1 MADDKAGKGPDPK
14 SLKEVNKELGFIE
27 DALTSISVLLTQKI
41 EEAFENIE
49 DSTKT
54 IADIYA
60 NNLEKS
66 IKGMAKNS
74 DAILKNTMAALSGEL
89 KVADVKKLQQK
100 LRLQEEATER
110 NIQKLKAL
118 GLIDDKKAEELQKDL
133 TANIEHQNAL
143 LEEQL
148 KIAKEQVS
156 VGGKLKEALDKNFSS
171 VKDQVTQ
178 FFSLTGII
186 GILING
192 IGKADK
198 QVVAMSKSLSVS
210 RDAAQEMRNGMEN
223 YSVNAKDSFVTV
235 ERLYKAQQGLSEQ
248 LGIAVDF
255 SNEERENFA
264 RLTEQV
270 GLTNEE
276 AAGLAKNAAVTGK
289 STTEYLASVRNAA
302 FEAQRANKIRI
313 SDKELLSTISK
324 LSSGILVKF
333 KGNTDALA
341 KAVIQAKKLG
351 VTLEQVDKIGDSMLD
366 FEQSIEKELE
376 AELITGKQ
384 LNFERA
390 RAAALTGDQATLME
404 EIASQAGSLEEFQN
418 MNVVAQKSLA
428 EAFGMSSD
436 EMAEML
442 RKQEAINKYGDKASE
457 LNEQQIEEMERKG
470 MNAEQY
476 TQHLQEQRTIQE
488 KFNDLITKLQEQL
501 VGIVDGPLGKMLTTI
516 LEILGNSTGIKI
528 VFAALGAYMAGSLFA
543 SLAKVG
549 KLIKAQKADSM
560 ATAIISIVKGA
571 WQSLGPIP
579 FIGAAL
585 AAAAAG
591 VGIAYLSSESSK
603 KGDDVVSPG
612 YGKRTL
618 FSPEGSIALNDKDTV
633 IAGTNL
639 GGGGGNRGGGGGE
652 SMGMVVAAIKDLQ
665 NSINKL
671 ASRPITVSL
680 DGEKVGT
687 MVGRRNETGTEQVKN
702 SYSLA

>member
-1 MADDKAGKGPDPK
+1 M
-14 SLKEVNKELGFIE
+14 
-27 DALTSISVLLTQKI
+27 
-41 EEAFENIE
+41 
-49 DSTKT
+49 
-54 IADIYA
+54 
-60 NNLEKS
+60 
-66 IKGMAKNS
+66 
-74 DAILKNTMAALSGEL
+74 
-89 KVADVKKLQQK
+89 
-100 LRLQEEATER
+100 
-110 NIQKLKAL
+110 
-118 GLIDDKKAEELQKDL
+118 EEL
-133 TANIEHQNAL
+133 NA
-143 LEEQL
+143 
-148 KIAKEQVS
+148 QV
-156 VGGKLKEALDKNFSS
+156 
-171 VKDQVTQ
+171 
-178 FFSLTGII
+178 
-186 GILING
+186 
-192 IGKADK
+192 
-198 QVVAMSKSLSVS
+198 
-210 RDAAQEMRNGMEN
+210 
-223 YSVNAKDSFVTV
+223 
-235 ERLYKAQQGLSEQ
+235 
-248 LGIAVDF
+248 
-255 SNEERENFA
+255 
-264 RLTEQV
+264 
-270 GLTNEE
+270 
-276 AAGLAKNAAVTGK
+276 
-289 STTEYLASVRNAA
+289 
-302 FEAQRANKIRI
+302 
-313 SDKELLSTISK
+313 
-324 LSSGILVKF
+324 
-333 KGNTDALA
+333 
-341 KAVIQAKKLG
+341 
-351 VTLEQVDKIGDSMLD
+351 
-366 FEQSIEKELE
+366 
-376 AELITGKQ
+376 
-384 LNFERA
+384 
-390 RAAALTGDQATLME
+390 
-404 EIASQAGSLEEFQN
+404 GSLEDFQN

-428 EAFGMSSD
+428 EAFGMSRE
-436 EMAEML
+436 EMADML
-442 RKQEAINKYGDKASE
+442 TKQKLVNDYGEEAAK
-457 LNEQQIEEMERKG
+457 LNEEQVEEMKARG

-476 TQHLQEQRTIQE
+476 TKHLQEQRTIQE

-639 GGGGGNRGGGGGE
+639 GGGGGNRGGGGE